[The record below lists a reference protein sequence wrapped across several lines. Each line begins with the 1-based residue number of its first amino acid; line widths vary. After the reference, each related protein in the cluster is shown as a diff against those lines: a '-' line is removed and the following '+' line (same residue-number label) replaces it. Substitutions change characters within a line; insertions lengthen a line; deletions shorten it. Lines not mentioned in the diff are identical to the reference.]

1 MAATDQLKQPDAAMN
16 GSISS
21 GDKEAQISNS
31 GSKRGGWITFPFH
44 AANLIVYLIEEFNI
58 MSIDATQIVNVL
70 SCCTNLFPV
79 MIRAIIADSFFGSF
93 SVISVSSV
101 ISLLERNS
109 FTSFEPLTASLNSLR
124 PPQCEIGSSLCKS
137 PSKLQFAVLYG
148 GLALGCIGFGGGR
161 FTLATMGA
169 NQYDKQKDQGNFLQ
183 LILLRLLRFCCDK
196 LHCHCLYPRQTDRR
210 VEPARILDGG
220 NLDSLSEYGEG
231 GSSDSLA
238 SKVELVQATIAAE
251 KGFGSLVEKEAGE
264 IVESEVISSDNT
276 VYKEGMVKAIIEVE
290 KNLAS
295 VVSAADSEEELV
307 RTILAVEDLVGVAG
321 DSRKSASADSGKPVG
336 SKKLDGSSNDLRQSN
351 RRKPK
356 APNSHGMRTR
366 NSSSRI
372 SGQCLVNSGTV
383 EEEVD
388 KVVAIGTAIGFKFS
402 DAEEEVRVA
411 IARREEE
418 DNARYNAIDGKWMRF
433 LNRAALKTDGDIRP
447 DGSIAKPWRVCTVQQ
462 LEDLTTL
469 KRIFPLW
476 SSSIFLST
484 TIGIVMSLTIL
495 QTLTMD
501 RHLGPSFRFPAGSI
515 LVIILIS
522 ASLFIT
528 LIDRLL
534 IPTWQKLTGGS
545 LTTLLQQIGFGR
557 VELSRYGHVS
567 PGWVKEAQ
575 NNTCQPPPG
584 PTWFNGANAGRV
596 AVPTTSFGWDWRSI
610 SFSGTSCSVLSG
622 ISGLST

>member
-44 AANLIVYLIEEFNI
+44 A
-58 MSIDATQIVNVL
+58 
-70 SCCTNLFPV
+70 
-79 MIRAIIADSFFGSF
+79 G
-93 SVISVSSV
+93 
-101 ISLLERNS
+101 NS

-137 PSKLQFAVLYG
+137 PSKLQFAVL
-148 GLALGCIGFGGGR
+148 
-161 FTLATMGA
+161 
-169 NQYDKQKDQGNFLQ
+169 
-183 LILLRLLRFCCDK
+183 
-196 LHCHCLYPRQTDRR
+196 
-210 VEPARILDGG
+210 
-220 NLDSLSEYGEG
+220 
-231 GSSDSLA
+231 
-238 SKVELVQATIAAE
+238 
-251 KGFGSLVEKEAGE
+251 
-264 IVESEVISSDNT
+264 
-276 VYKEGMVKAIIEVE
+276 
-290 KNLAS
+290 
-295 VVSAADSEEELV
+295 
-307 RTILAVEDLVGVAG
+307 
-321 DSRKSASADSGKPVG
+321 
-336 SKKLDGSSNDLRQSN
+336 
-351 RRKPK
+351 
-356 APNSHGMRTR
+356 
-366 NSSSRI
+366 
-372 SGQCLVNSGTV
+372 
-383 EEEVD
+383 
-388 KVVAIGTAIGFKFS
+388 
-402 DAEEEVRVA
+402 
-411 IARREEE
+411 
-418 DNARYNAIDGKWMRF
+418 F